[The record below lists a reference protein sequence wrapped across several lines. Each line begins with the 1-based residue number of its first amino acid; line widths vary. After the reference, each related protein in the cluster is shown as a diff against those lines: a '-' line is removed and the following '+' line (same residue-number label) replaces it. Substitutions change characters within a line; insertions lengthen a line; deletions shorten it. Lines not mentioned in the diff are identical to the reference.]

1 MRPIC
6 LTMQA
11 FGPYAGKETLAL
23 DMLGESGLY
32 LITGDTGAGKTTI
45 FDAIA
50 FALYGEPSG
59 DNRKDSMLRS
69 KYAAP
74 QDKTEVR
81 LTFSYQGKTYTI
93 TRNPEYERPKGRG
106 EGTTT
111 QKADATLEFADGRP
125 PVTGLRDVNCAVED
139 VLGITREQFRQIAMI
154 AQGDFLRLLL
164 ADTKDRQKIF
174 QKIFETGNF
183 SRLQTRMKDDAAALA
198 AEAREK
204 TAQQTSLI
212 RQIDCPPDSPYAA
225 AFNGTGP
232 AGRVPDALA
241 SLLRADE
248 AAAAEE
254 EQKKETLQKQ
264 LDACK
269 ALLTRA
275 ELYET
280 AAQNVRRSLNALA
293 KAEADLQAA
302 ESAHRQSAAQ
312 KQAAEQRNEEIIRLR
327 EQLADYGRR
336 DEQRRKLNALTE
348 QIYAGKAA
356 TERQRERLAKREQA
370 LSAFR
375 AEYRTLAD
383 AGAELAEQTAEL
395 TAIRQ
400 TIETLESLKVALHDG
415 QVLGIQCQAAE
426 EEAEKAAQKA
436 AAAQTTLE
444 TANAAFRRAQ
454 DDWNETTKAFV
465 AAQAGLL
472 AETLQPGEPCPVCG
486 SETHPCPAKK
496 PVDAPT
502 ADAVDAAEAAARTAR
517 QRVETASRALEPLNR
532 ALTEAR
538 AAAASAKTAA
548 AEKTAAACSLS
559 EKALHTSDW
568 SEIPEQLRKQLL
580 TQQQAEKNVQADVQR
595 AEDACRRKASLEA
608 QIPQEEQAVQTL
620 GQTIR
625 EAEVRLTELQTAQR
639 HLQAAL
645 AELDS
650 RLTYASQ
657 PEAERAIVRMNH
669 EKTQLEQSVQAA
681 ETKKNEAERAV
692 SAAKA
697 AVHTAETAQR
707 DLPAAEGA
715 EAARAEQT
723 GLIRQINET
732 EAAIRAIS
740 ARRARNRGLLTALR
754 RSLRETDALQQTRI
768 WLDELASTANGQ
780 MSGQDKIMLETYVQM
795 AYFDRVLAKANLRL
809 MKMTDGQ
816 YELARRTVADNNRS
830 QTGLDL
836 DVLDHYNGS
845 RRPAAS
851 LSGGESFLASLA
863 LALGMSD
870 EIQSYAGGIQ
880 LDTMF
885 VDEGFGSLDEESLR
899 LAVEVLAGLTEGN
912 RLVGIISHVAAL
924 KEQIDRQIVVRKMP
938 SGGSHAQICC

>member
-1 MRPIC
+1 MRPIR

-23 DMLGESGLY
+23 DRLGESGLY

-45 FDAIA
+45 FDAVA

-111 QKADATLEFADGRP
+111 QKADAVLEFADGRP
-125 PVTGLRDVNCAVED
+125 PVTGLRDVNRAVED

-183 SRLQTRMKDDAAALA
+183 SRLQMRMKDDAAVLA
-198 AEAREK
+198 AEVREK
-204 TAQQTSLI
+204 TAQQASLI

-225 AFNGTGP
+225 AFNGAGSI
-232 AGRVPDALA
+232 GRVPDALA
-241 SLLRADE
+241 SLLQADE
-248 AAAAEE
+248 AAAADE

-264 LDACK
+264 LDTCK
-269 ALLTRA
+269 SLLTRA

-280 AAQNVRRSLNALA
+280 AAQNVWRSQNALTKA
-293 KAEADLQAA
+293 KSDLQAA
-302 ESAHRQSAAQ
+302 ELAYQQSAAQ
-312 KQAAEQRNEEIIRLR
+312 KQAAEQQNEQIIRIR
-327 EQLADYGRR
+327 EQLTEYGRR
-336 DEQRRKLNALTE
+336 DEQRRTLETLAEQLRTE
-348 QIYAGKAA
+348 TAAAGQ
-356 TERQRERLAKREQA
+356 QREKLSKREQN
-370 LSAFR
+370 LSGFR
-375 AEYRTLAD
+375 AEYRTLAE
-383 AGAELAEQTAEL
+383 AGAELAEQTARL
-395 TAIRQ
+395 TAVRQ
-400 TIETLESLKVALHDG
+400 KIETLETLRMALRDE
-415 QVLGIQCQAAE
+415 QTLVMQCQAAE
-426 EEAEKAAQKA
+426 EEARKAAQKV
-436 AAAQTTLE
+436 AAAQTALE

-472 AETLQPGEPCPVCG
+472 AETLQPGKPCPVCG
-486 SETHPCPAKK
+486 AETHPCPAKK
-496 PVDAPT
+496 PADAPT
-502 ADAVDAAEAAARTAR
+502 ADAVDAAEAAAQTAR
-517 QRVETASRALEPLNR
+517 QRVEAASRALEPLNR

-538 AAAASAKTAA
+538 AASAAAETAA
-548 AEKTAAACSLS
+548 TEKTAAVCTLG
-559 EKALHTSDW
+559 EKALHTSDR

-580 TQQQAEKNVQADVQR
+580 AQQQAEKNLQADVQR
-595 AEDACRRKASLEA
+595 AEDAFRRKTSLEA
-608 QIPQEEQAVQTL
+608 KIPQEEQAVQTL
-620 GQTIR
+620 GQTLR
-625 EAEVRLTELQTAQR
+625 ETEVRLTELQTAQR

-650 RLTYASQ
+650 RLTYASR
-657 PEAERAIVRMNH
+657 PEAERAIARMNH

-697 AVHTAETAQR
+697 AVHTAETVRR

-715 EAARAEQT
+715 EAARAKQAD
-723 GLIRQINET
+723 LIGQIHET
-732 EAAIRAIS
+732 EAVIRTIS

-754 RSLRETDALQQTRI
+754 RSLREIEALQQTRV
-768 WLDELASTANGQ
+768 WLDELANTANGQ
-780 MSGQDKIMLETYVQM
+780 TSGQDKIMLETYVQM

-885 VDEGFGSLDEESLR
+885 IDEGFGSLDEESLR

-924 KEQIDRQIVVRKMP
+924 KEQIDRQIVVRKTP

>member
-1 MRPIC
+1 MRPIR

-11 FGPYAGKETLAL
+11 FGPYAGKETLEL
-23 DMLGESGLY
+23 NKLGESGLY

-59 DNRKDSMLRS
+59 DNRKDAMLRS

-74 QDKTEVR
+74 QEKTEVR
-81 LTFSYQGKTYTI
+81 LTFSYQGKTYTV
-93 TRNPEYERPKGRG
+93 TRSPEYERPKGRG

-125 PVTGLRDVNCAVED
+125 PVTGLRDVNRAMED

-183 SRLQTRMKDDAAALA
+183 SRLQMRMKDDAAALA
-198 AEAREK
+198 AEVREK

-212 RQIDCPPDSPYAA
+212 RQIDCPPDSPYAE
-225 AFNGTGP
+225 AFRETGP
-232 AGRVPDALA
+232 AERVPDALA
-241 SLLRADE
+241 SLLQADE
-248 AAAAEE
+248 AAAAAE
-254 EQKKETLQKQ
+254 EQKKEALQKQ

-275 ELYET
+275 ELCET
-280 AAQNVRRSLNALA
+280 AAQNVRRSQTALT

-302 ESAHRQSAAQ
+302 ETACQQSAAQ
-312 KQAAEQRNEEIIRLR
+312 KQAAEQRNEQIIRLK

-336 DEQRRKLNALTE
+336 DEQRRTLEALTE
-348 QIYAGKAA
+348 QIHAETAA
-356 TERQRERLAKREQA
+356 AERQRQRLAERGQT
-370 LSAFR
+370 LSACR
-375 AEYRTLAD
+375 TEYRALAD
-383 AGAELAEQTAEL
+383 AGAELARQTAKL
-395 TAIRQ
+395 AAVRQ
-400 TIETLESLKVALHDG
+400 TIESLETLKTALHDG
-415 QVLGIQCQAAE
+415 QTLGMRCQAAE
-426 EEAEKAAQKA
+426 EEARKAAQKVE
-436 AAAQTTLE
+436 AAQTALE
-444 TANAAFRRAQ
+444 AANAAFRRAQ
-454 DDWNETTKAFV
+454 DDWNEKTKAFV

-472 AETLQPGEPCPVCG
+472 AETLRPGEPCPVCG
-486 SETHPCPAKK
+486 SETHPYPAKK
-496 PVDAPT
+496 PADAPT

-517 QRVETASRALEPLNR
+517 QRVEKASRVLEPLHR
-532 ALTEAR
+532 AMTEAR
-538 AAAASAKTAA
+538 AAAAAAKAA
-548 AEKTAAACSLS
+548 ADEKTAAVCSLG
-559 EKALHTSDW
+559 EKVLHTSDW
-568 SEIPEQLRKQLL
+568 AEISDRLQKQMLA
-580 TQQQAEKNVQADVQR
+580 QRQAEKSLQAGVR
-595 AEDACRRKASLEA
+595 HAEDACRRKTSLEA
-608 QIPQEEQAVQTL
+608 QIPQIEQDVQAIEQA
-620 GQTIR
+620 IR
-625 EAEVRLTELQTAQR
+625 EAEVRLTESQTAQR
-639 HLQAAL
+639 HLQTTL
-645 AELDS
+645 AELDG
-650 RLTYASQ
+650 RLAYAGQ
-657 PEAERAIVRMNH
+657 PEAERAIDRMSR
-669 EKTQLEQSVQAA
+669 EKEQLERSVQTA
-681 ETKKNEAERAV
+681 ETKKNEAERIV

-697 AVHTAETAQR
+697 ALHTAEVNLR
-707 DLPAAEGA
+707 ELPAAEGA
-715 EAARAEQT
+715 EAARAEQS
-723 GLIRQINET
+723 GLIHQINEA
-732 EAAIRAIS
+732 EAAARMIS
-740 ARRARNRGLLTALR
+740 ARHERNRGLLTALR
-754 RSLRETDALQQTRI
+754 RSLREIDALQQTRT

-780 MSGQDKIMLETYVQM
+780 TSGQDKIMLETYVQM

-816 YELARRTVADNNRS
+816 YELVRRTVADNNRS

-863 LALGMSD
+863 LALGLSD

-924 KEQIDRQIVVRKMP
+924 KEQIDRQIVVRKTP
-938 SGGSHAQICC
+938 SDGSHAQILC